1 MNLTSF
7 AFLRLTSAPNPH
19 SLAISRYPHITMN
32 TYSPH
37 SSQDL
42 VNAMATIN
50 RDLQQ
55 AKDLW
60 HKSEQATQ
68 DLITGMNIVNGAKNP
83 QAYGAHLKDF
93 AGFPLE

>member
-1 MNLTSF
+1 MLPSLSSYVELTP
-7 AFLRLTSAPNPH
+7 L
-19 SLAISRYPHITMN
+19 
-32 TYSPH
+32 
-37 SSQDL
+37 QDL